1 VCGLGALALVLA
13 ARPASS
19 ASLAPAA
26 NRHASTPLW
35 SPRRAPDLFTD
46 AAARVKLQHAVEAA
60 AGSGDHCVAADDA
73 SGALARVSADQ
84 PLIPA
89 STVKLLTAIA
99 AVETLPADFHY
110 TTRVVDQHGALTLV
124 GGGDPL
130 LATDEFI
137 ASRHASFRW
146 RDAPFTRLAQL
157 ADAVAARGVRQVTDI
172 VVDDSR
178 YESLRYLPEWKQ
190 SYGLEGNVGGLGA
203 LAVDGGFDTATHQVP
218 AADPA
223 LTAGARF
230 GELLAARG
238 ITVTGDVHH
247 GVAPPNTPEV
257 ARVDSA
263 PLADVLKEMLTASD
277 DYTAELVTRELSA
290 QGQNNQHGTT
300 QGGTQVIVDRLR
312 TLGVDVDGLVL
323 HDGSGLSREN
333 RASCLT
339 LLGAIALAT
348 QSRFAAVAQGLAV
361 AGQTGTLA
369 PRFLGDPLAGVLH
382 GKTGSLDGVVGLTG
396 TIGAGAH
403 ARFAFLAEGD
413 FSMNGG
419 SALADGVARAVATYP
434 DHSGLDALVPRP

>member
-1 VCGLGALALVLA
+1 
-13 ARPASS
+13 
-19 ASLAPAA
+19 
-26 NRHASTPLW
+26 
-35 SPRRAPDLFTD
+35 
-46 AAARVKLQHAVEAA
+46 
-60 AGSGDHCVAADDA
+60 
-73 SGALARVSADQ
+73 
-84 PLIPA
+84 
-89 STVKLLTAIA
+89 
-99 AVETLPADFHY
+99 
-110 TTRVVDQHGALTLV
+110 
-124 GGGDPL
+124 
-130 LATDEFI
+130 
-137 ASRHASFRW
+137 
-146 RDAPFTRLAQL
+146 
-157 ADAVAARGVRQVTDI
+157 
-172 VVDDSR
+172 
-178 YESLRYLPEWKQ
+178 
-190 SYGLEGNVGGLGA
+190 
-203 LAVDGGFDTATHQVP
+203 
-218 AADPA
+218 

-238 ITVTGDVHH
+238 VTVTGGVHH
-247 GVAPPNTPEV
+247 GVAAPNTPEV
-257 ARVDSA
+257 AHVDSA

-290 QGQNNQHGTT
+290 QRQDNQHGTT